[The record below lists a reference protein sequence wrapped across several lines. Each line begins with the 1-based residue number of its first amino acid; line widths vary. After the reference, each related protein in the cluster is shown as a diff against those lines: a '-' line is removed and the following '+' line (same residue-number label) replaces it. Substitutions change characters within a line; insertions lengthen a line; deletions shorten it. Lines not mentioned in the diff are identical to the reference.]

1 MNVRIIV
8 SLRSGFV
15 VDAKKLAAPQYTVGT
30 TDKNLIEK
38 QTERKQGT
46 ERRNEK
52 RGRTERKRER
62 ERKKERKKEHNE
74 KQSKDIIRY
83 IQIQR
88 KCDRK
93 RIKR

>member
-52 RGRTERKRER
+52 RGRTERKRKKER
-62 ERKKERKKEHNE
+62 ERDRKKEKRNIMKNNPKILFDTFRYKESVIE
-74 KQSKDIIRY
+74 KE
-83 IQIQR
+83 
-88 KCDRK
+88 
-93 RIKR
+93 

>member
-8 SLRSGFV
+8 FLRSGFV

-38 QTERKQGT
+38 QTERKKGN
-46 ERRNEK
+46 EREK
-52 RGRTERKRER
+52 RKKVKNRKRER
-62 ERKKERKKEHNE
+62 EKEREKEHNE

>member
-46 ERRNEK
+46 ER
-52 RGRTERKRER
+52 
-62 ERKKERKKEHNE
+62 
-74 KQSKDIIRY
+74 I
-83 IQIQR
+83 
-88 KCDRK
+88 
-93 RIKR
+93 